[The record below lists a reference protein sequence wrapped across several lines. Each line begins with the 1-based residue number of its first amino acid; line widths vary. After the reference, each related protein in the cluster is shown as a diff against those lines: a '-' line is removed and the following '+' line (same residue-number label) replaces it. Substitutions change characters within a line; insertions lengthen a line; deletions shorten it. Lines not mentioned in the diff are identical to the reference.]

1 MQEARPWGP
10 LNLTLMNLGSNPQSW
25 GATESWGGN
34 RVTESAMCFT
44 KITLAE
50 EERTDQSKAR
60 LREMKVMAQAQGKA
74 AGAWARAVAMEME
87 KTREAGVKFTRL
99 NHDRS

>member
-1 MQEARPWGP
+1 MGSHRK
-10 LNLTLMNLGSNPQSW
+10 LG
-25 GATESWGGN
+25 GK

-50 EERTDQSKAR
+50 EERADQSKAR
-60 LREMKVMAQAQGKA
+60 PREMEVMAQAQGKA
-74 AGAWARAVAMEME
+74 AGACARAVAMEME

>member
-10 LNLTLMNLGSNPQSW
+10 LNLRLKNLDSIPQSW

-34 RVTESAMCFT
+34 RVTESAPCLT

-50 EERTDQSKAR
+50 EERTDQSQAR
-60 LREMKVMAQAQGKA
+60 LREMKVMAQAQGKKQQELVL
-74 AGAWARAVAMEME
+74 GQQPRRWRKQE
-87 KTREAGVKFTRL
+87 RL
-99 NHDRS
+99 ESSLQG